1 MDNKIVCA
9 TKPSKH
15 WVVAKSYRK
24 AIQTIIT
31 ELGYQAYWMS
41 NTGLVREEI
50 IQGHYPLSNYLFTKH
65 ME

>member
-1 MDNKIVCA
+1 MDYREAN
-9 TKPSKH
+9 
-15 WVVAKSYRK
+15 RK
-24 AIQTIIT
+24 AIQPIIN

-50 IQGHYPLSNYLFTKH
+50 IQGNYPLSNYLFTKH